1 MVIKTIEKINNK
13 CVGVIEA
20 NKLRMKMIQDN
31 IKDLNLIDS
40 LFSSLEEAILKK
52 SIKEINAI
60 ISMKL
65 FFEEICEGIEH
76 EIINA
81 YERQTNKQ
89 KFIDELKKSYIIRGV
104 KGIQFSWMPI
114 ILRRG

>member
-65 FFEEICEGIEH
+65 FFEEICEGLEH

-89 KFIDELKKSYIIRGV
+89 I
-104 KGIQFSWMPI
+104 
-114 ILRRG
+114 